1 MSHPSMGVV
10 TPFSSTDHSND
21 AERSAA
27 LCRDVVVHQQR
38 ANALE

>member
-27 LCRDVVVHQQR
+27 LRGDVVVHQQR

>member
-1 MSHPSMGVV
+1 MGIVI
-10 TPFSSTDHSND
+10 PFSSTDHSND

-27 LCRDVVVHQQR
+27 IRGDVVVHPQR